1 MAHGWLAG
9 CTDERMLA
17 RVVCQSPPCDL
28 AGRYVYEE
36 EAVRTG
42 THEHEGRKQG
52 VGVPSQTLNG
62 KATGSC
68 KKILA
73 CLNIPSLFLPT
84 DLGSQCTALHQP

>member
-1 MAHGWLAG
+1 MVG

-42 THEHEGRKQG
+42 THEHEGRKELGFPVAQWK
-52 VGVPSQTLNG
+52 SE
-62 KATGSC
+62 
-68 KKILA
+68 ILSPDEVKM
-73 CLNIPSLFLPT
+73 IFSWIF
-84 DLGSQCTALHQP
+84 